1 MTKDPFGRPFIPPQ
15 GDQLSNAVVRDAYG
29 RVLREGD
36 YVLLDQPLVRQP
48 VKVTAIAPV
57 VDPSAPPNLM
67 QITFSMT
74 YQFRCVRNERAVEFL
89 RVATKEEAEGEKR
102 KIAQS
107 ELQAM
112 GSGPIS
118 ENN

>member
-1 MTKDPFGRPFIPPQ
+1 MTKNPFGGPFIPPLA
-15 GDQLSNAVVRDAYG
+15 DHLANAVVRDAYG

-36 YVLLDQPLVRQP
+36 YVLIEQPMVRQP
-48 VKVTAIAPV
+48 VKVMAIAPV

-74 YQFRCVRNERAVEFL
+74 YQFRCVRNERALEFM

-102 KIAQS
+102 KIAQG